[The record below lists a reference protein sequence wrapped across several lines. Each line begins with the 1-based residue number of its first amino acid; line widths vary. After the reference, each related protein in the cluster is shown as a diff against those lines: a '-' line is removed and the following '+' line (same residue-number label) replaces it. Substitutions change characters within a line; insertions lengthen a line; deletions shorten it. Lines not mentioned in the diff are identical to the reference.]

1 MGTDIL
7 DLADRIWRGDA
18 DMDVRTLFGLGGEL
32 AELGDNRAFVAAFSN
47 VAAFATDD
55 GTVLVDTSSPF
66 LSGRVHDVLT
76 EWRPDPLHT
85 AVYTHGHIDHVFGVE
100 RYEADARERGAPAPC
115 VVAHE
120 AVPSRFDRYI
130 ETAGYNT
137 QINRRQF
144 GIDRLEWP
152 TEYRYPD
159 ETYRDSLT
167 LDVGGVRLE
176 LRHGRGETD
185 DHTWVW
191 APDSR
196 TLCTGDLFIWAS
208 PNCGNPQKVQ
218 RYAKDWAGALRTMAD
233 LGAETLLPGHGLP
246 IVGADRVRE
255 SLESTAELLEILHD
269 DTLRMMNA
277 GARLDEII
285 HTVHAPQS
293 LLDKPYLRPIYDEPE
308 FVVRNVWRL
317 YGGWHDGNP
326 AHLKPAPDAAVAVE
340 VAALAGGP
348 ERLAARARELTAAGE
363 LRLASHLAEWAAE
376 AAPEDEEVQCARAE
390 VFEARVAAE
399 ASTMSKGIFGAAA
412 RESRARVDEDR

>member
-1 MGTDIL
+1 MTPVMMPVMMSPTRRTTSASSAAPKARTMAPVVSGWRWSDAVPRDSTSTTRAAGVSPTGGRASRRPASASISSTIASRSRRSFDVKYLYTVPRATFASVATSRICTASNPPRSARRRAASSTRRRRAAWLRASAVPGAGPSLVAGVDTAKVKHVPIPAGKHRRRNPWETAGMGTDIL

-18 DMDVRTLFGLGGEL
+18 DMDVRSLFGLGGEL

-159 ETYRDSLT
+159 ETYRAPLT
-167 LDVGGVRLE
+167 
-176 LRHGRGETD
+176 T
-185 DHTWVW
+185 
-191 APDSR
+191 
-196 TLCTGDLFIWAS
+196 
-208 PNCGNPQKVQ
+208 
-218 RYAKDWAGALRTMAD
+218 
-233 LGAETLLPGHGLP
+233 
-246 IVGADRVRE
+246 
-255 SLESTAELLEILHD
+255 
-269 DTLRMMNA
+269 
-277 GARLDEII
+277 
-285 HTVHAPQS
+285 
-293 LLDKPYLRPIYDEPE
+293 
-308 FVVRNVWRL
+308 
-317 YGGWHDGNP
+317 
-326 AHLKPAPDAAVAVE
+326 
-340 VAALAGGP
+340 
-348 ERLAARARELTAAGE
+348 
-363 LRLASHLAEWAAE
+363 
-376 AAPEDEEVQCARAE
+376 
-390 VFEARVAAE
+390 
-399 ASTMSKGIFGAAA
+399 
-412 RESRARVDEDR
+412 